1 MLERT
6 IRMIV
11 EGQDVLTAPATTS
24 VTDAAREMRSHKVGA
39 ILVVGE
45 GRLVGIFTERDG
57 LYRVVAEQRDA
68 RKTTLAEVMTPD
80 PQTVNPDETF
90 ARALHMMHAGGF
102 RHVPVVENGRPI
114 GMVSARDALGQELE
128 DFVYALLQKEHQ
140 VGSILA

>member
-6 IRMIV
+6 IRTIV
-11 EGQDVLTAPATTS
+11 EGQDVLTAPAKTS
-24 VTDAAREMRSHKVGA
+24 VSEAARMMRQRQVGA
-39 ILVVGE
+39 ILVVDE

-68 RKTTLAEVMTPD
+68 RKTTLAEAMTPN
-80 PQTVNPDETF
+80 PQTVHPDDPF
-90 ARALHMMHAGGF
+90 PHALHMMHTGGF
-102 RHVPVVENGRPI
+102 RHVPVVEDGKPT

-128 DFVYALLQKEHQ
+128 DFVYALLRQEQ

>member
-6 IRMIV
+6 IRTIV
-11 EGQDVLTAPATTS
+11 EGQDVLTAPAKTS
-24 VTDAAREMRSHKVGA
+24 VSEAARMMRQRQVGA
-39 ILVVGE
+39 ILVVDE

-68 RKTTLAEVMTPD
+68 RKTTLADAMTPN
-80 PQTVNPDETF
+80 PQTVHPDDPF
-90 ARALHMMHAGGF
+90 PRALHMMHTGGF
-102 RHVPVVENGRPI
+102 RHVPVVEDGKPT

-128 DFVYALLQKEHQ
+128 DFVYALLRQEQ

>member
-11 EGQDVLTAPATTS
+11 EGQDILTAPATTS
-24 VTDAAREMRSHKVGA
+24 VTDAARAMRDHKVGA
-39 ILVVGE
+39 ILVVDAE
-45 GRLVGIFTERDG
+45 RLVGIFTERDG

-68 RKTTLAEVMTPD
+68 RRTTLAEVMTPN
-80 PQTVNPDETF
+80 PQTVHPDDPF
-90 ARALHMMHAGGF
+90 PRALHMMHVGGF
-102 RHVPVVENGRPI
+102 RHVPVVEDGKPI

-128 DFVYALLQKEHQ
+128 DFVYALLRQEQQ